1 MAHPPRAL
9 PRIVGRRARG
19 WRHAQRRPAADPPP
33 VRRTNPRRSAGADGR
48 GPADSRTA
56 GPPPPRRIVPATTS
70 CGRPG
75 NRSWARPSSTRSGT
89 ASCTMGSLPAASFP
103 KSFPVSQRSPL
114 RSSRACRAR
123 RRFGEPGRG
132 GICEWPGDRVPPL
145 PLASRR
151 PLRERRVAAG
161 ASRSPHQAHLGQPRA
176 REPEDRRDARSC
188 ERGCG
193 PSRLCGPLARASRLD
208 PPRHGGR
215 RGRPH
220 ARLRP
225 FARGTD
231 WVWGRVR
238 HVHGPS
244 LPGTWLRQR
253 RQHSPSSDARTR
265 SRRPR
270 STAAWRGAPSC
281 ASRP

>member
-1 MAHPPRAL
+1 MSPL
-9 PRIVGRRARG
+9 
-19 WRHAQRRPAADPPP
+19 AA
-33 VRRTNPRRSAGADGR
+33 
-48 GPADSRTA
+48 
-56 GPPPPRRIVPATTS
+56 RIVPATTS

-103 KSFPVSQRSPL
+103 KSFPTLTAQPL
-114 RSSRACRAR
+114 AELARAIAR
-123 RRFGEPGRG
+123 RTGPEPR

-145 PLASRR
+145 PVASRR

-161 ASRSPHQAHLGQPRA
+161 ASRSAHQAHLGQPRA
-176 REPEDRRDARSC
+176 REPEDGRDARSC

-220 ARLRP
+220 AWLRS
-225 FARGTD
+225 FARGSD
-231 WVWGRVR
+231 WVGGRVR
-238 HVHGPS
+238 HVHGPK
-244 LPGTWLRQR
+244 LQGTWLRQR
-253 RQHSPSSDARTR
+253 RQTHQARRARTR